1 MTHAMDFAVME
12 NTSLFRGVDT
22 ALIRELFENR
32 SLGTPMLLL
41 SRAEIRR
48 NYLALKAALPRV
60 GIHYAVKSNNHQQ
73 IIDEVAAG
81 GGNFDVCS
89 AKEIESVLKTGVASH
104 TLIHSHP
111 VKTRDEF
118 DYAVG
123 KGVEI
128 FVVDNPSEIPKFN
141 RYTDKKLKVLIRYR
155 INTNTRAVVNLQ
167 YKFGCTVAEVLPL
180 ARQIQ
185 EAGHEFY
192 GLCFH
197 IGSQCIY
204 PENYVKAINAAKDLI
219 HALDLEGFDT
229 RVLDIGGGFPVEY
242 IQPIPNIEDFCVP
255 IRKALDKKIRPGI
268 KVVCEP
274 GRFISASPVTL
285 VCSVI
290 GKSFRDGKMWYYL
303 DDGLYSTFSGI
314 VYDHCQ
320 YPVVTNKRG
329 NEKLSVLAG
338 PTCDSFDVMYDGLF
352 IPEHEIG
359 EMFVFP
365 MTGAYCAVSGSDF
378 NSLYRPEYKVIE
390 QAQS

>member
-41 SRAEIRR
+41 SQAEIRR
-48 NYLALKAALPRV
+48 NYHSLKAALPRV

-73 IIDEVAAG
+73 IIDEVGACG
-81 GGNFDVCS
+81 GDFDVCS
-89 AKEIESVLKTGVASH
+89 AKEIDSVLKTGIAPA

-111 VKTRDEF
+111 VKTREEF

-123 KGVEI
+123 KGVEV
-128 FVVDNPSEIPKFN
+128 FVVDNPSEIPKFS
-141 RYTDKKLKVLIRYR
+141 RYTDRKLKVLIRYR

-180 ARQIQ
+180 ARMIQ
-185 EAGHEFY
+185 QSGHEFY

-255 IRKALDKKIRPGI
+255 IRKTLDKKIRPGI

-390 QAQS
+390 